1 MSHFFII
8 AIFALYIRK
17 QAVPDIK
24 SSTAI
29 ALRTYLYALYI
40 AIRNMGGVKLNI
52 KLRIMSNMRISL
64 QIRCK
69 GTKNF

>member
-17 QAVPDIK
+17 QAAPDIK

-40 AIRNMGGVKLNI
+40 AIRNMGGGKI
-52 KLRIMSNMRISL
+52 EH
-64 QIRCK
+64 
-69 GTKNF
+69 